1 MTSRGGGGGKVY
13 KDSGDRLE
21 LDRGLQWLSSPS
33 LKVNDGGKGAGLG
46 WYGMGETIFKP
57 ELEKAREHNMI
68 L

>member
-1 MTSRGGGGGKVY
+1 MTQQPFTKSKRWGEK
-13 KDSGDRLE
+13 E
-21 LDRGLQWLSSPS
+21 
-33 LKVNDGGKGAGLG
+33 AGMA